1 MNKTQTYE
9 EQCKEKRRPHIS
21 WENIYS
27 QIPDKCLKV
36 YDGTFED
43 IFIQQATELT
53 AEQ

>member
-1 MNKTQTYE
+1 MNKTQTNE

-21 WENIYS
+21 CENIYS
-27 QIPDKCLKV
+27 QIPDKCVKV

-43 IFIQQATELT
+43 IFMKQVMKLV